1 MSDAKIIKGK
11 RPHFYETDGV
21 DQLMHMVMVLAQEN
35 SAMRDRLDTLEKV
48 CAASGVIAE
57 DACETYQPDQ
67 ATLETRETR
76 RQASL
81 SMLFS
86 VMSQQAAELKSGDS
100 KQRFKEVIEEIAAGS
115 IDQD

>member
-1 MSDAKIIKGK
+1 
-11 RPHFYETDGV
+11 
-21 DQLMHMVMVLAQEN
+21 MHMVMVLAQEN

-67 ATLETRETR
+67 ATLEMRETR

-86 VMSQQAAELKSGDS
+86 VMSQQAAELKNGDS